1 MAPRETGWGAAE
13 GTIDLDGLL
22 AALERDP
29 FPVESLKSALGALRM
44 AQARRTSPALP
55 DALSSFMAE
64 QLDDAGLLRLADD
77 APARLRPNA
86 RSGQV
91 RLDIQGPGLDEEGVR
106 TLRRVESALNRAVY
120 AKRCIGRRPETSVPE
135 LYLLS
140 DAIERS
146 VTCEAA
152 DIDTGAGGYGDRGEW
167 EVRRA
172 VALGIQSLRLPYRL
186 ECRFRLNL
194 EAGVAALSF
203 NTVEPDV
210 IAPREWCVDGGTRR
224 TTRARRELRASRLA
238 CREAMVLAAM
248 ALSTSPR
255 LDEAWVQATDGDG
268 RRLISWRATRAAVAA
283 LDLEGPGERPEDE
296 LAALGASIDACDGRL
311 YPVTP
316 QFSMAD
322 PLLCPSWRSDEPETS
337 LRPLAAEAARAL
349 GASAMSDL
357 AIRGTARREAAADQ
371 VCSALDGTCSHDVA
385 TVLEATAHDGDQEV
399 RAAGR
404 RVVRA
409 LIDGT
414 LDGGDPEAVRD
425 ALLTDGDLGRAVGDA
440 FSLLSSPEG
449 RDPVRVERC
458 ARELER
464 LLAAEEDAE
473 PYRNGA
479 GHVWRFFN
487 TYAERGLH
495 NRLSGADGREVRL
508 VPAPYYHAHGA
519 LASLSMRLGRA
530 DRALAFALRAQELDP
545 MDVNA
550 RLRAARCYELLG
562 DAPMAEATVREL
574 LSLAHDPDSI
584 CAAYLRLGGA
594 FRQEGELRLADASL
608 RHAVA
613 VGGVCAPAAV
623 RALGDL
629 QARGGYEPAPAGTVA
644 DELEGAGIPLAPVAR
659 VGEVLVDG
667 AKAAVDAG
675 IFPVARDLTALV
687 GILTNDESL
696 LTMALS
702 MEAGA

>member
-1 MAPRETGWGAAE
+1 MAPRETGWGATE
-13 GTIDLDGLL
+13 GAIDLDGLL

-29 FPVESLKSALGALRM
+29 FPMESLKSALGALRV
-44 AQARRTSPALP
+44 AQAHRTSPDLP

-64 QLDDAGLLRLADD
+64 QLDDAGLLGLPDD
-77 APARLRPNA
+77 APARLRPNT

-91 RLDIQGPGLDEEGVR
+91 RLDIQGPGLDEEGVCA
-106 TLRRVESALNRAVY
+106 LRRVESALNRAVY
-120 AKRCIGRRPETSVPE
+120 AKRCLGRRPETSVPE

-146 VTCEAA
+146 VACEAA
-152 DIDTGAGGYGDRGEW
+152 DIDTGAGAYGDRGEW

-172 VALGIQSLRLPYRL
+172 VALGIQSLRIPYRL

-203 NTVEPDV
+203 DTVEPDV

-255 LDEAWVQATDGDG
+255 LHEAWVQATDGDG

-283 LDLEGPGERPEDE
+283 LGLEVPGERPEDE

-311 YPVTP
+311 RPVTP

-322 PLLCPSWRSDEPETS
+322 PLLCPSWRSDEPEAS
-337 LRPLAAEAARAL
+337 LRPLAAETARAL
-349 GASAMSDL
+349 GASAMADL
-357 AIRGTARREAAADQ
+357 AIRGTARREAAADRA
-371 VCSALDGTCSHDVA
+371 CAALDGTCSHDVA
-385 TVLEATAHDGDQEV
+385 AVLEATAHDGDREV
-399 RAAGR
+399 RAAGQ

-414 LDGGDPEAVRD
+414 LDGGDPDAVRD
-425 ALLTDGDLGRAVGDA
+425 ALLADGDLGRAVADA

-464 LLAAEEDAE
+464 LLDAEEDAE

-479 GHVWRFFN
+479 DHVWRFFN

-495 NRLSGADGREVRL
+495 NRLSGTDGREVRL

-519 LASLSMRLGRA
+519 LASLSMRMGRA

-623 RALGDL
+623 KALGDL

>member
-1 MAPRETGWGAAE
+1 MAPRETGWGATE
-13 GTIDLDGLL
+13 GAIDLDGLL

-29 FPVESLKSALGALRM
+29 FPMESLKSALGALRV
-44 AQARRTSPALP
+44 AQAHRTSPDLP

-64 QLDDAGLLRLADD
+64 QLDDAGLLGLPDD
-77 APARLRPNA
+77 APARLRPNT

-106 TLRRVESALNRAVY
+106 ALRRVESALNRAVY
-120 AKRCIGRRPETSVPE
+120 AKRCLGRRPETSVPE

-146 VTCEAA
+146 VACEAA
-152 DIDTGAGGYGDRGEW
+152 DIDTGAGAYGDRGEW

-172 VALGIQSLRLPYRL
+172 VALGIQSLRIPYRL

-203 NTVEPDV
+203 DTVEPDV

-238 CREAMVLAAM
+238 CREAIVLAAM

-255 LDEAWVQATDGDG
+255 LHEAWVQATDGDG

-283 LDLEGPGERPEDE
+283 LGLEGPGERPEDE

-311 YPVTP
+311 CPVTP

-322 PLLCPSWRSDEPETS
+322 PLLCPSWRSDEPEAS
-337 LRPLAAEAARAL
+337 LRPLAAETARAL
-349 GASAMSDL
+349 GASAMADL
-357 AIRGTARREAAADQ
+357 AIRGTARREAAADRA
-371 VCSALDGTCSHDVA
+371 CAALDGTCSHDVA
-385 TVLEATAHDGDQEV
+385 AVLEATAHDGDREV
-399 RAAGR
+399 RAAGQ

-414 LDGGDPEAVRD
+414 LDGGDPDAVRD
-425 ALLTDGDLGRAVGDA
+425 ALLADGDLGRAVADA

-458 ARELER
+458 ARDLER
-464 LLAAEEDAE
+464 LLDAEEDAE

-479 GHVWRFFN
+479 DHVWRFFN

-495 NRLSGADGREVRL
+495 NRLSGTDGREVRL

-623 RALGDL
+623 KALGDL

-687 GILTNDESL
+687 GILTSDESL

>member
-1 MAPRETGWGAAE
+1 MLNDFDIQIATRFVFGHAAE
-13 GTIDLDGLL
+13 D
-22 AALERDP
+22 
-29 FPVESLKSALGALRM
+29 
-44 AQARRTSPALP
+44 
-55 DALSSFMAE
+55 
-64 QLDDAGLLRLADD
+64 
-77 APARLRPNA
+77 
-86 RSGQV
+86 
-91 RLDIQGPGLDEEGVR
+91 
-106 TLRRVESALNRAVY
+106 
-120 AKRCIGRRPETSVPE
+120 RCGSE
-135 LYLLS
+135 
-140 DAIERS
+140 
-146 VTCEAA
+146 
-152 DIDTGAGGYGDRGEW
+152 
-167 EVRRA
+167 
-172 VALGIQSLRLPYRL
+172 
-186 ECRFRLNL
+186 
-194 EAGVAALSF
+194 
-203 NTVEPDV
+203 
-210 IAPREWCVDGGTRR
+210 
-224 TTRARRELRASRLA
+224 
-238 CREAMVLAAM
+238 
-248 ALSTSPR
+248 
-255 LDEAWVQATDGDG
+255 
-268 RRLISWRATRAAVAA
+268 
-283 LDLEGPGERPEDE
+283 
-296 LAALGASIDACDGRL
+296 
-311 YPVTP
+311 
-316 QFSMAD
+316 
-322 PLLCPSWRSDEPETS
+322 
-337 LRPLAAEAARAL
+337 ARAL

-425 ALLTDGDLGRAVGDA
+425 ALLADGDLGRAVGDA
-440 FSLLSSPEG
+440 FSLLASPEG

-530 DRALAFALRAQELDP
+530 DRALSFALRAQELDP

-594 FRQEGELRLADASL
+594 LRQEGELRLADASL

-629 QARGGYEPAPAGTVA
+629 QAQGGYEPTPAGAVA

-696 LTMALS
+696 LTVALS

>member
-106 TLRRVESALNRAVY
+106 TLRRVESALNRTVY

-152 DIDTGAGGYGDRGEW
+152 GIDTGAGGYGDRGEW

-203 NTVEPDV
+203 DTVEPDV

-425 ALLTDGDLGRAVGDA
+425 ALLADGDLGRAVGDA
-440 FSLLSSPEG
+440 FSLLASPEG

-530 DRALAFALRAQELDP
+530 DRALSFALRAQELDP

-594 FRQEGELRLADASL
+594 LRQEGELRLADASL

-629 QARGGYEPAPAGTVA
+629 QAQGGYEPTPAGAVA

-696 LTMALS
+696 LTVALS

>member
-1 MAPRETGWGAAE
+1 MAPRETGWGATE
-13 GTIDLDGLL
+13 GAIDLDGLL

-29 FPVESLKSALGALRM
+29 FPMESLKSALGALRV
-44 AQARRTSPALP
+44 AQAHRTSPDLP

-64 QLDDAGLLRLADD
+64 QLDDAGLLGLPDD
-77 APARLRPNA
+77 APARLRPNT
-86 RSGQV
+86 RSGEV

-106 TLRRVESALNRAVY
+106 ALRRVESALNRAVY
-120 AKRCIGRRPETSVPE
+120 AKRCLGRRPETSVPE

-146 VTCEAA
+146 VACEAA
-152 DIDTGAGGYGDRGEW
+152 DIDTGAGAYGDRGEW

-172 VALGIQSLRLPYRL
+172 VALGIQSLRIPYRL

-203 NTVEPDV
+203 DTVEPDV
-210 IAPREWCVDGGTRR
+210 IAPREWSVDGGTRR

-255 LDEAWVQATDGDG
+255 LHEAWVQATDGDG

-283 LDLEGPGERPEDE
+283 LGLEGPGERPEDE

-311 YPVTP
+311 CPVTP

-322 PLLCPSWRSDEPETS
+322 PLLCPSWRSDEPEAS
-337 LRPLAAEAARAL
+337 LRPLAAETARAL
-349 GASAMSDL
+349 GASAMADL
-357 AIRGTARREAAADQ
+357 AIRGTARREAAADRA
-371 VCSALDGTCSHDVA
+371 CAALDGTCSHDVA
-385 TVLEATAHDGDQEV
+385 AVLEATAHDGDREV
-399 RAAGR
+399 RAAGQ

-414 LDGGDPEAVRD
+414 LDGGDPDAVRD
-425 ALLTDGDLGRAVGDA
+425 ALLADGDLGRAVADA

-458 ARELER
+458 ARDLER
-464 LLAAEEDAE
+464 LLDAEEDAE

-479 GHVWRFFN
+479 DHVWRFFN

-495 NRLSGADGREVRL
+495 NRLSGTDGREVRL

-623 RALGDL
+623 KALGDL

>member
-146 VTCEAA
+146 VACEAA

-203 NTVEPDV
+203 DTVEPDV

-255 LDEAWVQATDGDG
+255 LHEAWVQATDGDG

-337 LRPLAAEAARAL
+337 LRPLAAETARAL
-349 GASAMSDL
+349 GASAMADL

-385 TVLEATAHDGDQEV
+385 TVLEATAHDGDREV
-399 RAAGR
+399 RAAGQ

-425 ALLTDGDLGRAVGDA
+425 ALLADGDLGRAVGDA
-440 FSLLSSPEG
+440 FSLLASPEG

-479 GHVWRFFN
+479 DHVWRFFN

-696 LTMALS
+696 LTVALS

>member
-106 TLRRVESALNRAVY
+106 TLRRVESALNRTVY

-140 DAIERS
+140 DTIERS

-203 NTVEPDV
+203 DTVEPDV
-210 IAPREWCVDGGTRR
+210 IAPREWCVNGGTRR

-283 LDLEGPGERPEDE
+283 LDLESPGERPEDE

-425 ALLTDGDLGRAVGDA
+425 ALLADGDLGRAVGDA
-440 FSLLSSPEG
+440 FSLLASPEG

-530 DRALAFALRAQELDP
+530 DRALSFALRAQELDP

-594 FRQEGELRLADASL
+594 LRQEGELRLADASL

-629 QARGGYEPAPAGTVA
+629 QAQGGYEPTPAGAVA

-696 LTMALS
+696 LTVALS

>member
-1 MAPRETGWGAAE
+1 MAPRETGWGATE
-13 GTIDLDGLL
+13 GAIDLDGLL

-29 FPVESLKSALGALRM
+29 FPMESLKSALGALRV
-44 AQARRTSPALP
+44 AQAHRTSPDLP

-64 QLDDAGLLRLADD
+64 QLDDAGLLGLPDD
-77 APARLRPNA
+77 APARLRPNT

-106 TLRRVESALNRAVY
+106 ALRRVESALNRAVY
-120 AKRCIGRRPETSVPE
+120 AKRCLGRRPETSVPE

-146 VTCEAA
+146 VACEAA
-152 DIDTGAGGYGDRGEW
+152 DIDTGAGAYGDRGEW

-172 VALGIQSLRLPYRL
+172 VALGIQSLRIPYRL

-203 NTVEPDV
+203 DTVEPDV

-248 ALSTSPR
+248 ALSTSPH
-255 LDEAWVQATDGDG
+255 LHEAWVQATDGDG

-283 LDLEGPGERPEDE
+283 LGLEGPGERPEDE

-311 YPVTP
+311 CPVTP

-322 PLLCPSWRSDEPETS
+322 PLLCPSWRSDEPEAS
-337 LRPLAAEAARAL
+337 LRPLAAETARAL
-349 GASAMSDL
+349 GASAMADL
-357 AIRGTARREAAADQ
+357 AIRGTARREAAADRA
-371 VCSALDGTCSHDVA
+371 CAALDGTCSHDVA
-385 TVLEATAHDGDQEV
+385 AVLEATAHDGDREV
-399 RAAGR
+399 RAAGQ

-414 LDGGDPEAVRD
+414 LDGGDPDAVRD
-425 ALLTDGDLGRAVGDA
+425 ALLADGDLGRAVADA

-458 ARELER
+458 ARDLER
-464 LLAAEEDAE
+464 LLDAEEDAE

-479 GHVWRFFN
+479 DHVWRFFN

-495 NRLSGADGREVRL
+495 NRLSGTDGREVRL

-623 RALGDL
+623 KALGDL

>member
-1 MAPRETGWGAAE
+1 MAPRETGWGATE
-13 GTIDLDGLL
+13 GAIDLDGLL

-29 FPVESLKSALGALRM
+29 FPMESLKSALGALRV
-44 AQARRTSPALP
+44 AQAHRTSPDLP

-64 QLDDAGLLRLADD
+64 QLDDAGLLGLPDD
-77 APARLRPNA
+77 APARLRPNT

-106 TLRRVESALNRAVY
+106 ALRRVESALNRAVY
-120 AKRCIGRRPETSVPE
+120 AKRCLGRRPETSVTE

-146 VTCEAA
+146 VACEAA
-152 DIDTGAGGYGDRGEW
+152 DIDTGAGAYGDRGEW

-172 VALGIQSLRLPYRL
+172 VALGIQSLRIPYRL

-203 NTVEPDV
+203 DTVEPDV
-210 IAPREWCVDGGTRR
+210 IAPREWSVDGGTRR

-255 LDEAWVQATDGDG
+255 LHEAWVQATDGDG

-283 LDLEGPGERPEDE
+283 LGLEGPGERPENE

-311 YPVTP
+311 CPVTP

-322 PLLCPSWRSDEPETS
+322 PLLCPSWRSDEPEAS
-337 LRPLAAEAARAL
+337 LRPLAAETARAL
-349 GASAMSDL
+349 GASAMADL
-357 AIRGTARREAAADQ
+357 AIRGTARREAAADRA
-371 VCSALDGTCSHDVA
+371 CAALDGTCSHDVA
-385 TVLEATAHDGDQEV
+385 AVLEATAHDGDREV
-399 RAAGR
+399 RAAGQ

-414 LDGGDPEAVRD
+414 LDGGDPDAVRD
-425 ALLTDGDLGRAVGDA
+425 ALLADGDLGRAVADA

-458 ARELER
+458 ARDLER
-464 LLAAEEDAE
+464 LLDAEEDAE

-479 GHVWRFFN
+479 DHVWRFFN

-495 NRLSGADGREVRL
+495 NRLSGTDGREVRL

-623 RALGDL
+623 KALGDL

>member
-1 MAPRETGWGAAE
+1 MAPRETGWGATE
-13 GTIDLDGLL
+13 GAIDLDGLL

-29 FPVESLKSALGALRM
+29 FPMESLKSALGALRV
-44 AQARRTSPALP
+44 AQAHRTSPDLP

-64 QLDDAGLLRLADD
+64 QLDDAGLLGLPDD
-77 APARLRPNA
+77 APARLRPNT

-106 TLRRVESALNRAVY
+106 ALRRVESALNRAVY
-120 AKRCIGRRPETSVPE
+120 AKRCLGRRPETSVPE

-146 VTCEAA
+146 VACEAA
-152 DIDTGAGGYGDRGEW
+152 DIDTGAGAYGDRGEW

-172 VALGIQSLRLPYRL
+172 VALGIQSLRIPYRL

-203 NTVEPDV
+203 DTVEPDV

-255 LDEAWVQATDGDG
+255 LHEAWVQATDGDG

-283 LDLEGPGERPEDE
+283 LGLEGPGERPEDE

-311 YPVTP
+311 CPVTP

-322 PLLCPSWRSDEPETS
+322 PLLCPSWRSDEPEAS
-337 LRPLAAEAARAL
+337 LRPLAAETARAL
-349 GASAMSDL
+349 GASAMADL
-357 AIRGTARREAAADQ
+357 AIRGTARREAAADRA
-371 VCSALDGTCSHDVA
+371 CAALDGTCSHDVA
-385 TVLEATAHDGDQEV
+385 AVLEATAHDGDREV
-399 RAAGR
+399 RAAGQ

-414 LDGGDPEAVRD
+414 LDGGDPDAVRD
-425 ALLTDGDLGRAVGDA
+425 ALLADGDLGRAVADA

-464 LLAAEEDAE
+464 LLDAEEDAE

-479 GHVWRFFN
+479 DHVWRFFN

-495 NRLSGADGREVRL
+495 NRLSGTDGREVRL

-623 RALGDL
+623 KALGDL

>member
-1 MAPRETGWGAAE
+1 MAPRETGWGATE
-13 GTIDLDGLL
+13 GAIDLDGLL

-29 FPVESLKSALGALRM
+29 FPMESLKSALGALRV
-44 AQARRTSPALP
+44 AQAHRTSPDLP
-55 DALSSFMAE
+55 DVLSSFMAE
-64 QLDDAGLLRLADD
+64 QLDDAGLLGLPDD
-77 APARLRPNA
+77 APARLRPNT

-106 TLRRVESALNRAVY
+106 ALRRVESALNRAVY
-120 AKRCIGRRPETSVPE
+120 AKRCLGRRPETSVPE

-146 VTCEAA
+146 VACEAA
-152 DIDTGAGGYGDRGEW
+152 DIDTGAGAYGDRGEW

-172 VALGIQSLRLPYRL
+172 VALGIQSLRIPYRL

-203 NTVEPDV
+203 DTVEPDV

-255 LDEAWVQATDGDG
+255 LHEAWVQATDGDG

-296 LAALGASIDACDGRL
+296 LAALGASIDACDGHL
-311 YPVTP
+311 CPVTP

-322 PLLCPSWRSDEPETS
+322 PLLCPSWRSDEPEAS
-337 LRPLAAEAARAL
+337 LRPLAAETARAL
-349 GASAMSDL
+349 GASAMADL
-357 AIRGTARREAAADQ
+357 AIRGTARREAAADRA
-371 VCSALDGTCSHDVA
+371 CAALDGTCSHDVA
-385 TVLEATAHDGDQEV
+385 AVLEATAHDGDREV
-399 RAAGR
+399 RAAGQ

-414 LDGGDPEAVRD
+414 LDGGDPDAVRD
-425 ALLTDGDLGRAVGDA
+425 ALLADGDLGRAVADA

-458 ARELER
+458 ARDLER
-464 LLAAEEDAE
+464 LLDAEEDAE

-479 GHVWRFFN
+479 DHVWRFFN

-495 NRLSGADGREVRL
+495 NRLSGTDGREVRL

-623 RALGDL
+623 KALGDL

>member
-1 MAPRETGWGAAE
+1 MAPQEAGWGAAA
-13 GTIDLDGLL
+13 GKVDLDGLL
-22 AALERDP
+22 AALEKDP
-29 FPVESLKSALGALRM
+29 FPIESLKSMVSSIRI
-44 AQARRTSPALP
+44 AQARRISTGSP
-55 DALSSFMAE
+55 DALSSFAAE

-106 TLRRVESALNRAVY
+106 TLRRVESALNRTVY

-203 NTVEPDV
+203 DTVEPDV

-283 LDLEGPGERPEDE
+283 LDLESPGERPEDE

-425 ALLTDGDLGRAVGDA
+425 ALLADGDLGRAVGDA
-440 FSLLSSPEG
+440 FSLLASPEG

-530 DRALAFALRAQELDP
+530 DRALSFALRAQELDP

-594 FRQEGELRLADASL
+594 LRQEGELRLADASL

-629 QARGGYEPAPAGTVA
+629 QAQGGYEPTPAGAVA

-696 LTMALS
+696 LTVALS

>member
-106 TLRRVESALNRAVY
+106 TLRRVESALNRTVY

-140 DAIERS
+140 DTIERS

-203 NTVEPDV
+203 DTVEPDV

-283 LDLEGPGERPEDE
+283 LDLESPGERPEDE

-425 ALLTDGDLGRAVGDA
+425 ALLADGDLGRAVGDA
-440 FSLLSSPEG
+440 FSLLASPEG

-530 DRALAFALRAQELDP
+530 DRALSFALRAQELDP

-594 FRQEGELRLADASL
+594 LRQEGELRLADASL

-629 QARGGYEPAPAGTVA
+629 QAQGGYEPTPAGAVA

-696 LTMALS
+696 LTVALS

>member
-29 FPVESLKSALGALRM
+29 FPVESLKSTLGALRM

-106 TLRRVESALNRAVY
+106 TLRRVESALNRTVY

-203 NTVEPDV
+203 DTVEPDV

-255 LDEAWVQATDGDG
+255 LDEAWVQAIDGDG

-404 RVVRA
+404 RVVHA

-425 ALLTDGDLGRAVGDA
+425 ALLADGDLGRAVGDA
-440 FSLLSSPEG
+440 FSLLASPEG

-530 DRALAFALRAQELDP
+530 DRALSFALRAQELDP

-594 FRQEGELRLADASL
+594 LRQEGELRLADASL

-629 QARGGYEPAPAGTVA
+629 QAQGGYEPTPAGAVA

-696 LTMALS
+696 LTVALS